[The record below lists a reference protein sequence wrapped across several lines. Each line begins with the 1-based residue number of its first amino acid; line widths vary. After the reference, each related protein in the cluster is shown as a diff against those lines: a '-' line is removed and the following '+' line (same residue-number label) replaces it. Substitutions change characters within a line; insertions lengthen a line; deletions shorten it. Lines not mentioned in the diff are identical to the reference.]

1 MLIVESNCGSSTV
14 LLAASEVNPR
24 NMVKMAYTLKDN
36 YGQGFMSAVML
47 PVATQVDQD
56 LPGVSVDLTAELR
69 WFFDGPLPTEV
80 WSWFTRNDAGL
91 VEHRCDTYRLDERL
105 DVGVK
110 QRSGRTLELKMR
122 MRQPEPSSVA
132 DDVNGRIETWQ
143 RWSPADG
150 LLSLDDDAVWIDID
164 KTIVKRRFRTDGRE
178 QPLSNQ
184 TRAMTGD
191 GCDVEIAALSMNGQE
206 AWTFAFAAFGELDT
220 HRDALGAAWRALVEQ
235 QPRPDELR
243 LHIGRSYGY
252 PEWIAR
258 ATDIPTPTQDDV
270 SFSSVP
276 E

>member
-1 MLIVESNCGSSTV
+1 
-14 LLAASEVNPR
+14 
-24 NMVKMAYTLKDN
+24 MVHPLEDN
-36 YGQGFMSAVML
+36 YAHGLMSAVML
-47 PVATQVDQD
+47 PVGTQVDQD
-56 LPGVSVDLTAELR
+56 MPGVSVDLTAELR
-69 WFFDGPLPTEV
+69 WFFDGPLPAEV
-80 WSWFTRNDAGL
+80 RSWFTRNDAGL

-110 QRSGRTLELKMR
+110 QRSRRTLELKMR

-132 DDVNGRIETWQ
+132 DDVNGRIEIWQ

-150 LLSLDDDAVWIDID
+150 LLTLDDDTVWVEID
-164 KTIVKRRFRTDGRE
+164 KTIVKRRFRTDGQE

-191 GCDVEIAALSMNGQE
+191 GCDVEIAALSANGQD
-206 AWTFAFAAFGELDT
+206 AWTFAFAAFGEPDT
-220 HRDALGAAWRALVEQ
+220 QHDSLRAAWRALVER
-235 QPRPDELR
+235 QPRPVELR

-258 ATDIPTPTQDDV
+258 ATHIPTPTQNDV
-270 SFSSVP
+270 SSSVIP